1 MLGTKSFPVFAEGL
15 CSQAWACHPHF
26 NTYWVGPK
34 VHLHFSLRCDRKI
47 WTNFLANL
55 IVSNSSLYFLL
66 AKTLSSAQGESSGP
80 SQVFLEYSQS
90 PGDAHTPMPVFS
102 LPDFQKSELS
112 VWVKVAL
119 SLATLVLVFN
129 NWNWGEPGI
138 FLQCKCQEISL
149 IFTHS
154 ESHW

>member
-112 VWVKVAL
+112 EAFYVQHMSKTSFKAFW
-119 SLATLVLVFN
+119 LASGLPQLFIY
-129 NWNWGEPGI
+129 P
-138 FLQCKCQEISL
+138 FKQL
-149 IFTHS
+149 
-154 ESHW
+154 